1 MLVRVTDNVSLKIE
15 ISIWENHLF
24 NIPLE
29 RSLYITPNVCAEWSE
44 VYPVLPQ
51 THFFLYVMIYMNTNK
66 LKNLQS
72 PSTSC

>member
-29 RSLYITPNVCAEWSE
+29 RSLYSTPNVCAEWSE

-51 THFFLYVMIYMNTNK
+51 THFFYI
-66 LKNLQS
+66 
-72 PSTSC
+72 